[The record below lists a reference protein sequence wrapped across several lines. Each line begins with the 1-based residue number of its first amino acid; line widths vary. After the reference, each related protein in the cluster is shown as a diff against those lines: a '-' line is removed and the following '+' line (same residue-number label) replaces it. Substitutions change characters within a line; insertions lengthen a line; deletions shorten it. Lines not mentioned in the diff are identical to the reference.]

1 MRPLIAITGILL
13 FAAVTALLVLWGMR
27 RAYFQQE
34 RLTNMLLSKSAE
46 RVMHYLKSHDTITE
60 KEIRSL
66 VDGVQASEFMSR
78 KRAVVQGNQ
87 EFAGRL
93 VQVMLQEQKIEPVNP
108 GSSVY
113 RRKGKWDQN
122 I

>member
-113 RRKGKWDQN
+113 RRKGK
-122 I
+122 